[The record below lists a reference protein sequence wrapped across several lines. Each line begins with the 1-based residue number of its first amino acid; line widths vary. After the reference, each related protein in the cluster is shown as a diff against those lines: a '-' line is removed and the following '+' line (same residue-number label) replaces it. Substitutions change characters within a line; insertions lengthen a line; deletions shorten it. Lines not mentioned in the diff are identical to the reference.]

1 MMLRASLLR
10 DLVNPNLD
18 VGGRAELCCELARE
32 FENKGEYE
40 EAREILSG
48 LWPRMDQGPGIK
60 GLEPD
65 IAAEVLLRAGVLTGW
80 IGGDQVIDA
89 QEQAKDFISESLT
102 IFESRKYKK
111 KIAEAQTELALC
123 YMRIGEYDNA
133 SDLLKLALAELTTDC
148 ELKAKAVLRLAIV
161 KRHAS
166 LLNEALTYLT
176 NNGPLFDKI
185 NSPLLKGCY
194 HQTFGDVLKD
204 LCESERPGDYLD
216 RAFLEYTAASYHFEQ
231 AEHRHYLANVENN
244 LGFLYLKINCGKDAH
259 EHLNR
264 ARRIFTCL
272 KDRIALAQVDETRA
286 RVFLKEKRD
295 AEAEKAARSSVQTL
309 ETSDRPSLLAE
320 ALKRH
325 GMALARL
332 GHYSSALNA
341 FRRAIDLSQDSFNR
355 ASDVALTAFQEL
367 GERLAVKDAITTSGR
382 PLNEEIFLLEH
393 QLIKYALE
401 DAQGRVTFAARTL
414 GMSYQRLTHKLRT
427 KHKDLLKDRSPLRP
441 RTRKQ
446 YLPQKGTKSTN

>member
-1 MMLRASLLR
+1 MSLLTSLLR
-10 DLVNPNLD
+10 ELVNPNLD
-18 VGGRAELCCELARE
+18 VGGRAELCCKLAKE

-40 EAREILSG
+40 EACEVLSG
-48 LWPRMDQGPGIK
+48 LWPRINQRPRVK

-65 IAAEVLLRAGVLTGW
+65 IAAEVLMRAGVLTGW
-80 IGGDQVIDA
+80 IGSDQIPEA

-111 KIAEAQTELALC
+111 KSTEAQIELALC

-133 SDLLKLALAELTTDC
+133 SDLLRLALSELTTDS
-148 ELKAKAVLRLAIV
+148 ELKAKAVLRSGIV

-194 HQTFGDVLKD
+194 HQTLGDVLLE
-204 LCESERPGDYLD
+204 LCESDRPGDYLD
-216 RAFLEYTAASYHFEQ
+216 RAFLEYSAASYHFEQ
-231 AEHRHYLANVENN
+231 AEHRRYLANVENN
-244 LGFLYLKINCGKDAH
+244 LGFLYLEINCYKEAH

-264 ARRIFTCL
+264 ARRIFTSL

-295 AEAEKAARSSVQTL
+295 EEAEKAARSSVRTL
-309 ETSDRPSLLAE
+309 ASSDRPSLLAE

-332 GHYSSALNA
+332 GHYSAALDA

-355 ASDVALTAFQEL
+355 AADIALTAFQEL
-367 GERLAVKDAITTSGR
+367 GERLAVKEAVITSGR
-382 PLNEEIFLLEH
+382 PLDQEVFLLEH
-393 QLIKYALE
+393 ELIKYALD
-401 DAQGRVTFAARTL
+401 DAAGRVTFAARTL
-414 GMSYQRLTHKLRT
+414 GMSYQRLTHKLQT
-427 KHKDLLKDRSPLRP
+427 KHKALLSHKKAQKDGP
-441 RTRKQ
+441 
-446 YLPQKGTKSTN
+446 

>member
-1 MMLRASLLR
+1 MTLRASLLR
-10 DLVNPNLD
+10 ELVNSNLD
-18 VGGRAELCCELARE
+18 VGGRAELCCKLARE

-40 EAREILSG
+40 EAREMLSR
-48 LWPRMDQGPGIK
+48 LWPRVDQRPRVN

-65 IAAEVLLRAGVLTGW
+65 IAAEVLMRAGVLSGW
-80 IGGDQVIDA
+80 TSNDQ
-89 QEQAKDFISESLT
+89 EHAKDFLSESLT

-123 YMRIGEYDNA
+123 YLRTGEHENA
-133 SDLLKLALAELTTDC
+133 SDLLKLALAELAIDS
-148 ELKAKAVLRLAIV
+148 ELKAKAVLRWGIV

-166 LLNEALTYLT
+166 LFNEALMYLSS
-176 NNGPLFDKI
+176 NAPLFDKI

-194 HQTFGDVLKD
+194 HQTLGDVL
-204 LCESERPGDYLD
+204 LEVCESDRSGDYLD

-231 AEHRHYLANVENN
+231 AEHRRYLANVENN
-244 LGFLYLKINCGKDAH
+244 LGFLYLEINCCKEAH

-272 KDRIALAQVDETRA
+272 KDRISLAVVDETRA
-286 RVFLKEKRD
+286 RVFLKEKRNAD
-295 AEAEKAARSSVQTL
+295 AEKAARSSVRTL
-309 ETSDRPSLLAE
+309 GDSDRPSLLAE

-332 GHYSSALNA
+332 GHHSSALHA

-355 ASDVALTAFQEL
+355 AADIALTAFQEL
-367 GERLAVKDAITTSGR
+367 GDRLAVKSAITTSGR

-393 QLIKYALE
+393 SLIKHALE
-401 DAQGRVTFAARTL
+401 DAHGRVTFAARTL
-414 GMSYQRLTHKLRT
+414 GMSYQRLTHKLQT
-427 KHKDLLKDRSPLRP
+427 KHQDLLKDRSPLRH
-441 RTRKQ
+441 RKNH
-446 YLPQKGTKSTN
+446 LPQKSTKST